1 MRSTVKSFSDTEVRA
16 AVELAELIDAVDLA
30 FQDWGTGAAR
40 QLVRAGYL
48 ADGGAAHHAMA
59 AVVPQWDLAVAKWAS
74 YLPPDANRGSE
85 SHSTMLASQASTG
98 RPLAAISSMAA
109 TLLRT
114 AATTAA
120 VVRRARP
127 NSRRLC
133 LLGFGAVNREVLQGL
148 VAVLPELAQVRV
160 ITKPGELA
168 VDICH
173 DGVEISTGHDI
184 AGGLADAELVVS
196 ATGSAHAL
204 AGLDSVAPGALV
216 VALDGRVVWGDPSG
230 AGVLSDHDA
239 IDSPSLARA
248 FTEPMAWS
256 EIGFIDLSGS
266 ALADAALCKVLLA
279 GQR

>member
-1 MRSTVKSFSDTEVRA
+1 MKSFSDTEVRA
-16 AVELAELIDAVDLA
+16 AVELAKLIDAVDLA

-40 QLVRAGYL
+40 QLFRAGYV

-74 YLPPDANRGSE
+74 YLPPGAGRTSE

-114 AATTAA
+114 AATAAA

-127 NSRRLC
+127 HSQRLS
-133 LLGFGAVNREVLQGL
+133 LLGFGAVNQEVLQGL
-148 VAVLPELAQVRV
+148 IAVLPELAQVTV
-160 ITKPGELA
+160 ITKPGEPA
-168 VDICH
+168 I
-173 DGVEISTGHDI
+173 EIGFEGIELTSSHDI
-184 AGGLADAELVVS
+184 AAGLADADLVVS
-196 ATGSAHAL
+196 ATGSPQAL
-204 AGLDSVAPGALV
+204 AGLTQVTPSALV
-216 VALDGRVVWGDPSG
+216 VALDGRAVWGDPSG
-230 AGVLSDHDA
+230 AQVLSDHDA
-239 IDSPSLARA
+239 LDSPSLAKA
-248 FTEPMAWS
+248 FTGPVNWP